1 MLENTELMIENEQQ
15 KTEAEKALEALD
27 FIESLTPAGKEILYN
42 LIGAADFFEKAG
54 MLKKSA

>member
-1 MLENTELMIENEQQ
+1 MGIMLENTEVIKKEQ
-15 KTEAEKALEALD
+15 KKKETEKALD

-54 MLKKSA
+54 MLKKSK

>member
-1 MLENTELMIENEQQ
+1 MFE
-15 KTEAEKALEALD
+15 KTEVIKKKKEKKETKEALD
-27 FIESLTPAGKEILYN
+27 FIESLTPTGKEILYN

>member
-1 MLENTELMIENEQQ
+1 MLENTEVIKKEQ
-15 KTEAEKALEALD
+15 KKKETEKALD

-54 MLKKSA
+54 MLKKSK

>member
-1 MLENTELMIENEQQ
+1 MLENTELMIKSEQQ
-15 KTEAEKALEALD
+15 KTEAEKALD
-27 FIESLTPAGKEILYN
+27 FIESLTPTGKKILYN